1 MYKIKVN
8 IPVPEGV
15 GKEELQVLI
24 LAYNMLYG
32 AADNDALNASDIVV
46 LDDDNHDVT
55 KEVVRG
61 ITPDTILVAKEY
73 LRGLRK
79 G

>member
-24 LAYNMLYG
+24 LVYSMLYG

-46 LDDDNHDVT
+46 LDDDNQEIT
-55 KEVVRG
+55 NEILQG